1 MVGLLLEGAG
11 AKTIG
16 GRKRPHPCC
25 RYTSHRRSE
34 VRRREFEQLVAEALD
49 GLPHRFRRS
58 MRNIAVI
65 VEAAPSRTLREAM
78 GLWPDYTLL
87 GLYHGVPLPE
97 RGHSYGNVLPD
108 RIAIFQQPIE
118 ALCRTPEEIKNV
130 VRETVIHEVG
140 HYFGLDDARLEEL
153 MEQ

>member
-1 MVGLLLEGAG
+1 M
-11 AKTIG
+11 
-16 GRKRPHPCC
+16 
-25 RYTSHRRSE
+25 
-34 VRRREFEQLVAEALD
+34 RRREFEQLVAEALD
-49 GLPHRFRRS
+49 GLPGQFRKS

-65 VEAAPSRTLREAM
+65 VEAAPSRALLETL
-78 GLWPDYTLL
+78 GLWPDHTLL

-108 RIAIFQQPIE
+108 HITIFQQPIE
-118 ALCRTPEEIKNV
+118 ALCRTPEEIKDV

-140 HYFGLDDARLEEL
+140 HYFGLDEARLEEL

>member
-1 MVGLLLEGAG
+1 VQ
-11 AKTIG
+11 
-16 GRKRPHPCC
+16 RQ
-25 RYTSHRRSE
+25 
-34 VRRREFEQLVAEALD
+34 EFEQLVAEALD
-49 GLPHRFRRS
+49 GLPRQFRKF

-65 VEAAPSRTLREAM
+65 VEAAPSRELLETM
-78 GLWPDYTLL
+78 GLWPDHTLL

-108 RIAIFQQPIE
+108 CITVFQQPIE
-118 ALCRTPEEIKNV
+118 ALCRTPEEIKDV

>member
-1 MVGLLLEGAG
+1 
-11 AKTIG
+11 
-16 GRKRPHPCC
+16 
-25 RYTSHRRSE
+25 
-34 VRRREFEQLVAEALD
+34 
-49 GLPHRFRRS
+49 

-65 VEAAPSRTLREAM
+65 VEAAPSRALLEAM
-78 GLWPDYTLL
+78 GLWPDHTLL

-108 RIAIFQQPIE
+108 CITIFQQPVE
-118 ALCRTPEEIKNV
+118 ALCHTPEEIKDV